1 MKSQS
6 KSQHISSKT
15 WKEQFSNPIQKP
27 KNKTKQAKKTKTQF
41 LTIRDQLGG
50 VTIPDLK
57 LYYRERVIKTTWYW

>member
-1 MKSQS
+1 MERAILKSNS
-6 KSQHISSKT
+6 KAKKQ
-15 WKEQFSNPIQKP
+15 
-27 KNKTKQAKKTKTQF
+27 NKTSKKKTKTQF